1 MGEYT
6 EQYCYAIKM
15 MTPVGIRDG
24 SIVLNINNKD
34 ISKLYCNRK
43 EFFNEFINKKK
54 VKRFKVIQDETL
66 GRGNIIIKKDEN
78 QEHIFIKEYMRKLS
92 EEGKNLFI

>member
-1 MGEYT
+1 MEDSLEESLEIY
-6 EQYCYAIKM
+6 
-15 MTPVGIRDG
+15 
-24 SIVLNINNKD
+24 INNKD